1 MRSVIWNY
9 IKALKLKSITLT
21 EHLPWED
28 NGAPIYHH
36 NKKHIYVNTSNTVQQ
51 PVFDQLNGG
60 GAVNETITVEVYFV
74 CDAKQL
80 PTNYDSLVEA
90 IKGARTTAGTEGYIQ
105 KLCQVSSSY
114 NTDAI
119 ITHLEF
125 SFRKLITN

>member
-1 MRSVIWNY
+1 MRTPIYNFINAISPT
-9 IKALKLKSITLT
+9 TLGSFKVS

-36 NKKHIYVNTSNTVQQ
+36 NKKHIYVNTANTGQE

-80 PTNYDSLVEA
+80 PTNYRSEEHTSEL
-90 IKGARTTAGTEGYIQ
+90 Q
-105 KLCQVSSSY
+105 S
-114 NTDAI
+114 
-119 ITHLEF
+119 H
-125 SFRKLITN
+125 